1 MTTLLELWR
10 DKKDFLIDKSLSQ
23 IINIAG
29 DGDLKDGN
37 KSSIEV
43 RELLNEI
50 PSDKLKL
57 FADQCLNDSFK
68 ESGFALQDV
77 INQFGKRLGFSVE
90 QGLYRGKRN
99 EIGFD
104 GIWRLKNEH
113 SFIVEIK
120 TTDAYRINLDTFVD
134 YKDRLIENESIE
146 KNKSSILIIVG
157 RQDTGDLEAQIRGS
171 KHAWSIRVLS
181 IDALKKL
188 LDLRETVNDNRV
200 LNQINEI
207 LKPLEYTRLD
217 KLIDLLFITSQDNLI
232 EQEDVVDI
240 ELSANNKREEI
251 TERGTPVDYHEE
263 CIEVISKK
271 LNKTFIKQSKS
282 TYLSSDNLYSLT
294 CAVSKIYPTKH
305 TELYWYAF
313 HPHQK
318 DFLEEYPNGFV
329 SFGCGDKENIILIPL
344 ADFLPLL
351 KNMNVTTKN
360 NRSYWHVK
368 IHIHKGKFELEQP
381 HEQSGKRLDIS
392 KYIIK

>member
-1 MTTLLELWR
+1 MTTLLELWK

-23 IINIAG
+23 IINISG
-29 DGDLKDGN
+29 DGELKDGN
-37 KSSIEV
+37 KTSSEV

-57 FADQCLNDSFK
+57 FTDQCLNDSFK
-68 ESGFALQDV
+68 DSGLALQDV
-77 INQFGKRLGFSVE
+77 INQFGKRLGFAVE

-104 GIWRLKNEH
+104 GIWRLKDEH

-120 TTDAYRINLDTFVD
+120 TTDAYRINLDTIVD
-134 YKDRLIENESIE
+134 YFDRLVENARIL
-146 KNKSSILIIVG
+146 KNKSSILIVVG

-171 KHAWSIRVLS
+171 KHAWNIRVLS

-232 EQEDVVDI
+232 EQEDIRNTD
-240 ELSANNKREEI
+240 ETTNTKYDDTNDRD
-251 TERGTPVDYHEE
+251 TPVNYHEE

-294 CAVSKIYPTKH
+294 CAVSKTYPTKH
-305 TELYWYAF
+305 TELFWYAF

-318 DFLEEYPNGFV
+318 EFLEEYPNGFV
-329 SFGCGDKENIILIPL
+329 SFGCGDKAKIILIPL
-344 ADFLPLL
+344 DKFLPLTN
-351 KNMNVTTKN
+351 NMNMTTKN

-368 IHIHKGKFELEQP
+368 IHIHKGRFELEQP
-381 HEQSGKRLDIS
+381 LGQTGMRLDITE
-392 KYIIK
+392 YLIK